1 MFRHNLLLIFILS
14 LFAGCK
20 TWHDTAF
27 QTKLYPIEDTIQPA
41 SAIDSLIF
49 PYKKQLD
56 TKMNTIIGQ
65 SAMVMEKGKPESLL
79 GNWFADVMYEKA
91 KERFND
97 SLDFAFQNFGGI
109 RIPSLPKGNINIG
122 KIYELMPFENYL
134 VVIELDSATVQS
146 LCDMIAARN
155 GAPVSRHIRFG
166 IANKKAVDIQINGAP
181 LRNNRTY
188 KVVLNN
194 YIANGGD
201 KCDFL
206 KDKKRTELDI
216 LLRDAIIEYIKEKT
230 AAGKQIQSK
239 LNNRIYFVEE

>member
-1 MFRHNLLLIFILS
+1 MFKQSLLLIFFLS
-14 LFAGCK
+14 LLTSCK
-20 TWHDTAF
+20 TWRDITF
-27 QTKLYPIEDTIQPA
+27 QTRVYPVEDTIQPA
-41 SAIDSLIF
+41 AAIDSLIL
-49 PYKKQLD
+49 PYKRQLD
-56 TKMNTIIGQ
+56 TKMNTVIGQ

-91 KERFND
+91 KEHFSD
-97 SLDFAFQNFGGI
+97 SLDFAFQNYGGI

-134 VVIELDSATVQS
+134 VVIELDSATVQA

-166 IANKKAVDIQINGAP
+166 IANKKAVDIRINGAP

-206 KDKKRTELDI
+206 KDKKRTELGI

-230 AAGKQIQSK
+230 AAGKQIKSK